1 MRSTFRDCRCG
12 HTHTANPRRT
22 HRRAVDPPAAMAQR
36 QVTAVRIVWN
46 GVVLSGEEP
55 NINPLQRD
63 VTANSGAPSPCK
75 ALAEF
80 GESVE

>member
-1 MRSTFRDCRCG
+1 
-12 HTHTANPRRT
+12 
-22 HRRAVDPPAAMAQR
+22 MAQR